1 MIELELPDPD
11 LLTIGTV
18 GPPGQRTFLFQAG
31 DAAELVTLVLEKQQA
46 ASIADLLGQLL
57 VRLEFAP
64 ATDWDRGAMELREP
78 VEPRWRVGAIQVGYD
93 PDTQRFVLEL
103 EQLVPEEVDD
113 PPEVRVR
120 VTVEQ
125 ASRLAAHTAEVVTQG
140 RPPCPLCGRPMLP
153 DGEHVCPST
162 NGHGTLTR

>member
-18 GPPGQRTFLFQAG
+18 GPPGQRTFLLQAG
-31 DAAELVTLVLEKQQA
+31 DSAHLATLVLEKQQA

-57 VRLEFAP
+57 VRLDLAP
-64 ATDWDRGAMELREP
+64 VTDWDRRAMALREP

-113 PPEVRVR
+113 PPEVRVHFS
-120 VTVEQ
+120 VDQ
-125 ASRLAAHTAEVVTQG
+125 ARRLAAHAAEVVTQG
-140 RPPCPLCGRPMLP
+140 RPPCPLCGRPMRP

-162 NGHGTLTR
+162 NGHGSLTR

>member
-11 LLTIGTV
+11 HVTIGTV

-31 DAAELVTLVLEKQQA
+31 DGVNQATLVLEKQQA
-46 ASIADLLGQLL
+46 ASVADLLGQLL
-57 VRLEFAP
+57 TRLDLAP
-64 ATDWDRGAMELREP
+64 VTDWDRDAMALREP

-103 EQLVPEEVDD
+103 EQLVAEEVDD
-113 PPEVRVR
+113 PAEVRV
-120 VTVEQ
+120 VTAIDQ
-125 ASRLAAHTAEVVTQG
+125 ARRLAAHAAEVVTQG

-153 DGEHVCPST
+153 GGEHVCPST

>member
-1 MIELELPDPD
+1 MIELDLPDPD
-11 LLTIGTV
+11 HVTIATL

-31 DAAELVTLVLEKQQA
+31 DAAHLVTLVLEKQQA

-57 VRLEFAP
+57 ARLDLTP
-64 ATDWDRGAMELREP
+64 ATDWDRGTMALREP

-113 PPEVRVR
+113 PPEVRVQFSID
-120 VTVEQ
+120 Q
-125 ASRLAAHTAEVVTQG
+125 AGRLAAHGAEVVTQG
-140 RPPCPLCGRPMLP
+140 RPPCPLCGRPMRP
-153 DGEHVCPST
+153 GGEHVCPST